1 MSQVTLASGA
11 LPRSSSRARA
21 VVSVPRGLRR
31 ALVVARREVAGVA
44 GFGIV
49 GGLVLLAVLA
59 PVVAPYD
66 PLQTGL
72 AIPLGGPTPQH
83 WLGTDSLGRD
93 VLSRLIWGARISLTV
108 SVLAVLS
115 GTGLGVLIGLAGGY
129 FGGWFDLLVQRV
141 VDSLL
146 AIPTLVLALALSATI
161 GGSLTALAVVIAIT
175 LVPLTARVIRA
186 DTMVVHELQF
196 IDAARSIGCGEVRM
210 LLPHVLPSVLP
221 NMIVLATLDLG
232 VVMIVEASLS
242 FLGIGVP
249 APAPSW
255 GQMLSG
261 AATQYFRQAPLLAI
275 LPGLAIS
282 LAVLGVNLAGDTLRN
297 LLDPRLRRRPD

>member
-1 MSQVTLASGA
+1 
-11 LPRSSSRARA
+11 
-21 VVSVPRGLRR
+21 
-31 ALVVARREVAGVA
+31 
-44 GFGIV
+44 
-49 GGLVLLAVLA
+49 
-59 PVVAPYD
+59 
-66 PLQTGL
+66 
-72 AIPLGGPTPQH
+72 
-83 WLGTDSLGRD
+83 
-93 VLSRLIWGARISLTV
+93 
-108 SVLAVLS
+108 
-115 GTGLGVLIGLAGGY
+115 
-129 FGGWFDLLVQRV
+129 
-141 VDSLL
+141 
-146 AIPTLVLALALSATI
+146 
-161 GGSLTALAVVIAIT
+161 
-175 LVPLTARVIRA
+175 
-186 DTMVVHELQF
+186 LQF

-210 LLPHVLPSVLP
+210 LLRHVLPSVLP